1 MGSIARKLVIAVA
14 GIFTLLSEPVV
25 AQTPEKPDDMATC
38 TDAAKDAD
46 VRLQACSRRLERDR
60 KDSLRRWA
68 IILTYRA
75 FALKAKGELDGALA
89 ALSDAIE
96 MDPDFAAAYT
106 ARADMFRDRGQ
117 CDRAIADYDR
127 LVQLAPDRAVVYVSR
142 GVCWMQKR
150 EYDPAMANFE
160 EAIRLDPKNAGG
172 VAALSWTM
180 KGRLHY
186 LKGDIDRAIA
196 DYNEAIKIDPT
207 RARFYVDRAT
217 VWSNKSEKD
226 RALADIEQAIKLDP
240 DNAGGAAAQAWSMK
254 AGLRFGAGDADG
266 AIAGYGEAIRLD
278 PKGAVFYVE
287 RGTVW
292 GSKREFAR
300 ALADFEQAIKLDPN
314 NANRAGATAW
324 NLKGRIQSMQGDVE
338 GAIAAYDAAI
348 RLDPKLGL
356 AHQNR
361 GDALKEKGE
370 YARALESYDRA
381 IDLQMREPSIYASR
395 GLMHFYV
402 GNFAKAATDFT
413 QAYQGKSDGY
423 SLLLTYLSLS
433 RGGQSGKDELVR
445 GASRLESKDWPYPVV
460 ELFLGRK
467 SLEDIRSIA
476 TNSDQQCEFQYYVG
490 EWHLLHGEK
499 DPARQAFQKAV
510 NSCPKDYV
518 EYRGAVAD
526 LKRMSTE

>member
-1 MGSIARKLVIAVA
+1 MGAMARKLAIAAA
-14 GIFTLLSEPVV
+14 GILILANEPVF
-25 AQTPEKPDDMATC
+25 AQNQEKPDDMAAC
-38 TDAAKDAD
+38 ADAGKDAD
-46 VRLQACSRRLERDR
+46 VRLQACTRRLERDR

-96 MDPDFAAAYT
+96 MDSDFAAAYG
-106 ARADMFRDRGQ
+106 ARADMLRDSGQ

-127 LVQLAPDRAVVYVSR
+127 LVQLAPERAVAYVSR
-142 GVCWMQKR
+142 GACWMQKG

-160 EAIRLDPKNAGG
+160 EAIRLAPKNEGG
-172 VAALSWTM
+172 VAALSWMM

-186 LKGDIDRAIA
+186 LKGELDRAIG

-207 RARFYVDRAT
+207 KPGFYIDRAS
-217 VWSNKSEKD
+217 VWNNKSEKD
-226 RALADIEQAIKLDP
+226 RALADVEQAIKLDP
-240 DNAGGAAAQAWSMK
+240 DNAGGAAAQAWNMK
-254 AGLRFGAGDADG
+254 AGFRFGAGDVDG
-266 AIAGYGEAIRLD
+266 AIAAYGEAIRVD

-300 ALADFEQAIKLDPN
+300 ALADFDQAIKLDPN

-324 NLKGRIQSMQGDVE
+324 NLKGRIQSMQGDVD
-338 GAIAAYDAAI
+338 GAIAAYEAAI

-361 GDALKEKGE
+361 GDALKEKAE

-381 IDLQMREPSIYASR
+381 IDLPMREPSVYASR

-402 GNFAKAATDFT
+402 GNFTKAAADFA
-413 QAYQGKSDGY
+413 QAYRGKTDSY
-423 SLLLTYLSLS
+423 SLLLTYLSVS
-433 RGGQSGKDELVR
+433 RGGQSGKDELAR
-445 GASRLESKDWPYPVV
+445 GATRLESKDWPYPVI

-467 SLEDIRSIA
+467 SLEDVRGVAAS
-476 TNSDQQCEFQYYVG
+476 SDQQCELQYYVG
-490 EWHLLHGEK
+490 
-499 DPARQAFQKAV
+499 
-510 NSCPKDYV
+510 S
-518 EYRGAVAD
+518 
-526 LKRMSTE
+526 